1 MNILHA
7 IIALLVF
14 TPAWAWSNDERSYP
28 SNDAVDEDNE
38 IKVKSS
44 LFRLQLYH
52 PWTADIIFNAST
64 VKSIRQ
70 ILEMTTSDAFSN
82 HFAGTYLSLPTADGA
97 RIGQFQSIE
106 VNILGADERVGYVVN
121 KENGVGNRSQC
132 PCSIIHLEATA
143 YFSLPR
149 SISLSFGDRRA
160 NENNDAENI
169 EGSGDGDDRFLQRF
183 LDDMIYT
190 LMGPGS
196 QSGSDLE
203 YELQTAVAFFSEGQG
218 FAARVVWPISAQP
231 SSPPTLEPSNEKA
244 KQAPP
249 LQTTPVPTPSPGFN
263 GAASNISDST
273 PPGQP
278 AERAMFLVGAILGG
292 CFFAAAFFLLRK
304 AEFRQSSIEQ
314 YKSPRDP
321 RDEIEEIEFY
331 PNHIRPTPSSYTS
344 TFTPEDNKPSHLQG
358 CMSME
363 LYPFNHLTAQAYSDA
378 TPKASNKASR
388 EVRPTRYDD
397 LASPSQTSKSF
408 VIPHKDVFEVES
420 LDDLDPLQPPSA
432 VIARPHAQ
440 SKGHGQ
446 HEVMGQ
452 LQASSASFS
461 ILDSVWASFDGWST
475 CSSWPS
481 VGSPSSDRLEAAK
494 ETATSNSSS
503 ASKKPSTAKFPAI
516 ETVQVTVGKPTIP
529 LTEQFKPVQRDPP
542 GTLSTTNSNDDGSF
556 HGSVESFDSLI
567 SSCWDPNDNSTG
579 DGLPE
584 GSGPPPPIESSSTT
598 SALADDVSFYPHIKF
613 MSNPKMI
620 RWAERARKS
629 LATTNVGKNVGS
641 GSGFESLATTAA
653 DQMTADGSTAAGEHP
668 YLSVSFSNSAESSFD
683 ENGFK
688 VVSSTV
694 V

>member
-1 MNILHA
+1 M
-7 IIALLVF
+7 
-14 TPAWAWSNDERSYP
+14 
-28 SNDAVDEDNE
+28 
-38 IKVKSS
+38 
-44 LFRLQLYH
+44 
-52 PWTADIIFNAST
+52 
-64 VKSIRQ
+64 
-70 ILEMTTSDAFSN
+70 LEMIISDAFRN
-82 HFAGTYLSLPTADGA
+82 HFASAYLSLPAAEGA
-97 RIGQFQSIE
+97 RISQFQSID
-106 VNILGADERVGYVVN
+106 VSILGADERVGYVVN

-218 FAARVVWPISAQP
+218 FAARVVWPISAPP

-249 LQTTPVPTPSPGFN
+249 LQTTPVPTPSPGVN

-278 AERAMFLVGAILGG
+278 AERTMFLVGAILAG

-344 TFTPEDNKPSHLQG
+344 TYTPEDNKPSHLQG

-363 LYPFNHLTAQAYSDA
+363 LSSDYPFNQPTAQAYSDA
-378 TPKASNKASR
+378 TPKASNKASK

-397 LASPSQTSKSF
+397 LASPSQTSESF
-408 VIPHKDVFEVES
+408 VIPHNDVFEVES

-432 VIARPHAQ
+432 VIARPQAQ
-440 SKGHGQ
+440 SKGRGKHQG
-446 HEVMGQ
+446 MGQ

-481 VGSPSSDRLEAAK
+481 VGSPSSDRPEP
-494 ETATSNSSS
+494 ATSNSSFIS
-503 ASKKPSTAKFPAI
+503 NKPPPATFPAI

-529 LTEQFKPVQRDPP
+529 LT
-542 GTLSTTNSNDDGSF
+542 
-556 HGSVESFDSLI
+556 
-567 SSCWDPNDNSTG
+567 
-579 DGLPE
+579 
-584 GSGPPPPIESSSTT
+584 
-598 SALADDVSFYPHIKF
+598 
-613 MSNPKMI
+613 
-620 RWAERARKS
+620 
-629 LATTNVGKNVGS
+629 
-641 GSGFESLATTAA
+641 
-653 DQMTADGSTAAGEHP
+653 
-668 YLSVSFSNSAESSFD
+668 
-683 ENGFK
+683 
-688 VVSSTV
+688 
-694 V
+694 